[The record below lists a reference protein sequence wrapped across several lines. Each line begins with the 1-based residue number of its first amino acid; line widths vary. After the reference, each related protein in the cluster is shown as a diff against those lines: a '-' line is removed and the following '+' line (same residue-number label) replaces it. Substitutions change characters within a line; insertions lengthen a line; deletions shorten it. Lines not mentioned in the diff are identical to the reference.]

1 MIVQGLFGVWM
12 YRNLFVAD
20 FEYRNLSFTD
30 YVKFANA
37 DTLSICF
44 LHFTIY
50 EPLIFIISCYSVCLL
65 LISEMDII
73 HRVARIHDICILR
86 IEREFD
92 VV

>member
-1 MIVQGLFGVWM
+1 MIVHGLFCVWM
-12 YRNLFVAD
+12 YRNLFVAN
-20 FEYRNLSFTD
+20 FEYRNLNFAN

-37 DTLSICF
+37 DALPIRF

-50 EPLIFIISCYSVCLL
+50 VPLICIISCYSIRLL

>member
-1 MIVQGLFGVWM
+1 MIVQGLFCIWM
-12 YRNLFVAD
+12 YRDLFVAN
-20 FEYRNLSFTD
+20 FEYRNLGFTD
-30 YVKFANA
+30 FVKSANA
-37 DTLSICF
+37 DALSIRF
-44 LHFTIY
+44 LHFTMY
-50 EPLIFIISCYSVCLL
+50 VPLICIISCYSIRLL